1 VAGVHVFSFGVQIQ
15 SVTQD
20 IGDSLGLKKAQGAL
34 VAEPQA
40 GGPAAK
46 AGIVSGDVI
55 QSVNGEEVKDARDLA
70 KKIATIK
77 PDTLVKLGLLHN
89 GSQKIVSLTV
99 EKMPNE
105 SLAQNESNGGNS
117 EGAVALGLT
126 LAPAKT
132 VAGKGSRGVVITDVN
147 PDGPAAEHGIR
158 TGDVILDVSGKAVN
172 TPSDVRRAVTDARS
186 AGKHAILMRIKS
198 GDATHFVAM
207 PVATG

>member
-1 VAGVHVFSFGVQIQ
+1 M
-15 SVTQD
+15 TQD

-172 TPSDVRRAVTDARS
+172 TPSDVRQAVIDARS
-186 AGKHAILMRIKS
+186 AGKHAILMRIRS
-198 GDATHFVAM
+198 GDSTHFVAI